1 MKKLEDR
8 RVITEKD
15 RAMVGVPKAG
25 PPAGAGGEKHATLVC
40 ESDRCIRRW
49 RVWKQRPATRPAGLA
64 AHFDPPRLYFDLI
77 GLPPR
82 PEEVEA
88 FVNDPSPDAYRKL
101 MDRLLDSEHYG
112 ERWGRH
118 WLDVARY
125 ADSDGYEYDVLR
137 PNSWRYRDYVIRAFN
152 QDKPYDRFIREQIAG
167 DELPDRDYDSLTGL
181 GFCRNGPFIGDMV
194 LMQNELTRSDELD
207 DMVTTTGVAFLG
219 LTVGCAR
226 CHDHK
231 YDPIPQKDYYRMVAV
246 FAPSIRKDMPLA
258 PPALVDQYETQVKKI
273 DDRIEPIQRADQDAG
288 EARARAAARRRSTR
302 SCRSR
307 ADSL

>member
-1 MKKLEDR
+1 
-8 RVITEKD
+8 V
-15 RAMVGVPKAG
+15 AGVKGVAHPANPVDAFILAALASRG
-25 PPAGAGGEKHATLVC
+25 LRPAPPASRRTL
-40 ESDRCIRRW
+40 IR
-49 RVWKQRPATRPAGLA
+49 
-64 AHFDPPRLYFDLI
+64 RLYFDLI

-88 FVNDPSPDAYRKL
+88 FLHDQSPDAYSKL
-101 MDRLLDSEHYG
+101 VDRLLDSEHYG

-125 ADSDGYEYDVLR
+125 ADSDGYEYDALR

-152 QDKPYDRFIREQIAG
+152 QDKPYDRFIREQLAG

-207 DMVTTTGVAFLG
+207 DMVSATGAAFLG

-231 YDPIPQKDYYRMVAV
+231 FDPIPQKDYYRMVAD
-246 FAPSIRKDMPLA
+246 FS
-258 PPALVDQYETQVKKI
+258 PA
-273 DDRIEPIQRADQDAG
+273 
-288 EARARAAARRRSTR
+288 
-302 SCRSR
+302 
-307 ADSL
+307 